1 MKKERLYFNKKTK
14 KDESKLKE
22 LKEKRMAE
30 ERKLKEMEAYDGD
43 SEEIEG
49 DNENRMDNEDMEKIK
64 FVTVYIKDLFCK

>member
-14 KDESKLKE
+14 KDESK